1 MENITNLAKKK
12 LNSEEFLEF
21 TQNLKQYGLVVK
33 KIEENDK
40 LSLLSSSPIKADV
53 FTIAVIKNGEGN
65 IIINNSEYM
74 IFDNS
79 LAVILPNHIL
89 KTDENKFKQIC
100 GYTIILSMDF
110 LLNIQIKTE
119 YIIPIFLKFYNTPVI
134 SITDRERDIISKYL
148 DLLCIEKDENSN
160 RFSSLIYSG
169 ITTSL
174 IYVLS
179 EIFDSKIEY
188 KINEYKSKSSVKI
201 FKEFLLLAIKEFKTH
216 REITYYA
223 KELCI
228 TPKYLSTIIKEISN
242 IKASKWIE
250 MLVITESKNL
260 LQYSD
265 MTIQEIGYSLNFA
278 NPSFFGAYFKK
289 YTGSTPGEYRNRD
302 KFKI

>member
-1 MENITNLAKKK
+1 
-12 LNSEEFLEF
+12 
-21 TQNLKQYGLVVK
+21 
-33 KIEENDK
+33 
-40 LSLLSSSPIKADV
+40 V

-89 KTDENKFKQIC
+89 KTDENKYKQIS
-100 GYTIILSMDF
+100 GYIIILSMDF

-242 IKASKWIE
+242 NKASKWIE

-289 YTGSTPGEYRNRD
+289 YTGNTPGEYRNRH